1 MPNWIETFDMRVAT
15 NTPDNV
21 RDLSKIR
28 DAAAA
33 IRAVPLPP
41 DVGQPLKYPAA
52 FIFMFSWVNDVG
64 QPLKYPAAFIFMFSW
79 VSIDRHYRRRAMVR
93 FKDFPQHLAHL
104 SQKAPNFPLRGVAL
118 AWYVRFC
125 LAFATGPRRLS
136 WFDCS
141 ENTPAN

>member
-41 DVGQPLKYPAA
+41 
-52 FIFMFSWVNDVG
+52 DVG

>member
-52 FIFMFSWVNDVG
+52 FIFMFSWVN
-64 QPLKYPAAFIFMFSW
+64 
-79 VSIDRHYRRRAMVR
+79 IDRHYRRRAMVR